1 MQHKLWSVVPR
12 GPDQWL
18 RRWAPRAPAVTHPV
32 KYGQHHVE
40 LLLLLLLGHV
50 ARRVAQLGEQAAQVH
65 QAQGVV
71 LRAALLLPRPP
82 HDPLHHVHLERLCQ
96 TKSGPADGGRAA

>member
-1 MQHKLWSVVPR
+1 MNCK
-12 GPDQWL
+12 DQPVHEPL
-18 RRWAPRAPAVTHPV
+18 APAVTHPV

-96 TKSGPADGGRAA
+96 TKSGPADRGADT

>member
-1 MQHKLWSVVPR
+1 M
-12 GPDQWL
+12 
-18 RRWAPRAPAVTHPV
+18 THPV

-50 ARRVAQLGEQAAQVH
+50 ARWVAQLGEQAAQVH
-65 QAQGVV
+65 QAKGVV

-82 HDPLHHVHLERLCQ
+82 HDPLYHVHLERLCQ
-96 TKSGPADGGRAA
+96 TKSGPVEGETAAFRF